1 MLAIVET
8 CGKQYQIQ
16 EGRYIDVEFLG
27 KDENETLEFDKVV
40 MIVAGEQS
48 KVGQPYVEGA
58 IVKATVLKNG
68 KEKKVLVY
76 KQRRKKG
83 YRNKNG
89 HRQQFSRIM
98 IESIEF
104 PGKAD
109 IIEAAPVEEKP
120 KKAKSSETSKEK
132 TKTKKASK
140 EAAVT
145 EEKPKKAKAV
155 KEEKVEEVVAET
167 AQTTEETTTE
177 EN

>member
-8 CGKQYQIQ
+8 CGKQYEIQ

-27 KDENETLEFDKVV
+27 KDENETLELDKVV
-40 MIVAGEQS
+40 MIVAGSQS
-48 KVGQPYVEGA
+48 QIGQPYLEGA
-58 IVKATVLKNG
+58 TVKVTVLKNG

-83 YRNKNG
+83 YRKKNG

-98 IESIEF
+98 IESIDF

-109 IIEAAPVEEKP
+109 VLA
-120 KKAKSSETSKEK
+120 
-132 TKTKKASK
+132 
-140 EAAVT
+140 
-145 EEKPKKAKAV
+145 
-155 KEEKVEEVVAET
+155 AET
-167 AQTTEETTTE
+167 PKETTTKTSKKATVKTETKVKTAKKATVKTETKTAKAETKQEETPTE

>member
-8 CGKQYQIQ
+8 CGKQYEIQ

-27 KDENETLEFDKVV
+27 KDENETLELDKVV
-40 MIVAGEQS
+40 MIVAGDQS
-48 KVGQPYVEGA
+48 RIGQPYLEGA
-58 IVKATVLKNG
+58 TVKVTVLKNG

-98 IESIEF
+98 IESIDF
-104 PGKAD
+104 PGKDDVLTA
-109 IIEAAPVEEKP
+109 ETKVAAP
-120 KKAKSSETSKEK
+120 K
-132 TKTKKASK
+132 TKTKVKTEK
-140 EAAVT
+140 TKKTTTKKVAAPKT
-145 EEKPKKAKAV
+145 ET
-155 KEEKVEEVVAET
+155 KVETAKET
-167 AQTTEETTTE
+167 EQE